1 MKKQFI
7 LLLLFAINFV
17 NAKSQNAFNWPYKI
31 EGGVIKTE
39 IPARAVGQQD
49 ALALRA
55 PKLKVVRVGFVG
67 LGMRGIEAVRR
78 WIYQEGVQIVGLC
91 DHETERVRASNKQLR
106 NVGLPPAVEY
116 AGEDG
121 YKALCERQDVDL
133 VYIATDWLHHVPVA
147 KYAMEHGKHVAIEVP
162 SAMSLHDC
170 WDLINLSEKTRLHC
184 FMLEN
189 CCYDFFELNT
199 MYMAQQGLFG
209 EVMYGAGAYRH
220 CLDPYWD
227 EYWKNGPDDKLGWRL
242 DYNMRYRGD
251 IYATHGLG
259 PVAQLMNIHRG
270 DRFLT
275 LSAMDTKS
283 VRGKVI
289 AEKRL
294 GHAVDSFRQGDVTNT
309 MIRTA
314 NGKMIQVMHITTLP
328 QPYNRMFQI
337 VGTEGQANKYPVEG
351 YSLTHESMVKAGI
364 QKHGDYWEGE
374 EYLPKEDFDQ
384 LVGKYTSPMV
394 AKYEKKAKEVGGHG
408 GMDFIEDSRLVYC
421 LQHGLPMD
429 IDVYDLA
436 EWCSLAELGSLS
448 MDHGCMPVEVPDFT
462 RGKWNVQK
470 GYKHYYATEAEEALQ
485 DSLNHEFAASLKAT
499 AARLWK
505 KYDKQNSKKAK

>member
-1 MKKQFI
+1 MKTRNLLLT
-7 LLLLFAINFV
+7 LLLLSVTLLPAT
-17 NAKSQNAFNWPYKI
+17 AQDAFNWPYKI
-31 EGGVIKTE
+31 DNGVIKTE
-39 IPARAVGQQD
+39 VPARPAGQQN
-49 ALALRA
+49 ALNLRT
-55 PKLKVVRVGFVG
+55 PKLSVVRVGFVG
-67 LGMRGIEAVRR
+67 LGMRGYEAVRR

-91 DHETERVRASNKQLR
+91 DHEADRVKSSNAQLR
-106 NVGLPPAVEY
+106 KAGLPPAAEY
-116 AGEDG
+116 SGEDG

-162 SAMSLHDC
+162 SAMTMRDC
-170 WDLINLSEKTRLHC
+170 WELIDMSEKTRLHC

-199 MYMAQQGLFG
+199 MHMAQKGLFG
-209 EVMYGAGAYRH
+209 EVMFGAGAYRH
-220 CLDPYWD
+220 CLDPYWN
-227 EYWKNGPDDKLGWRL
+227 EYWKSGPDDKLGWRL

-251 IYATHGLG
+251 VYATHGLG

-283 VRGKVI
+283 VRGKAF
-289 AEKRL
+289 AEKQL
-294 GHAVDSFRQGDVTNT
+294 GHSIDNFRQGDITNT

-314 NGKMIQVMHITTLP
+314 NGKMIQIMHSTTIP

-337 VGTEGQANKYPVEG
+337 VGTEGMANKYPVEG
-351 YSLTHESMVKAGI
+351 YSLTHNSMVKGGI
-364 QKHGDYWEGE
+364 QKHGEYWEGE
-374 EYLPKEDFDQ
+374 EYLPKDDYDQ
-384 LVGKYTSPMV
+384 LVSKYTSPMV
-394 AKYEKKAKEVGGHG
+394 TKYEKKAKEVGGHG

-448 MDHGCMPVEVPDFT
+448 MDHGCLPVEVPDFT
-462 RGKWNVQK
+462 RGHWKDQE
-470 GYKHYYATEAEEALQ
+470 GYRHYYATEAEEEAQ
-485 DSLNHEFAASLKAT
+485 DKANREFTLKLKAS
-499 AARLWK
+499 AEKLWK
-505 KYDKQNSKKAK
+505 KYDKKNKK

>member
-1 MKKQFI
+1 MKTRNLLLT
-7 LLLLFAINFV
+7 LLLLSVTFLPAT
-17 NAKSQNAFNWPYKI
+17 AQDAFNWPYKI
-31 EGGVIKTE
+31 DNGVIKTE
-39 IPARAVGQQD
+39 VPARPAGQQD
-49 ALALRA
+49 AINLCT
-55 PKLKVVRVGFVG
+55 PKLSVVRVGFVG
-67 LGMRGIEAVRR
+67 LGMRGYEAVRR

-91 DHETERVRASNKQLR
+91 DHEADRVKSSNDQLR
-106 NVGLPPAVEY
+106 KAGLPPAAEY
-116 AGEDG
+116 SGEDG
-121 YKALCERQDVDL
+121 YKALCERQDIDL

-147 KYAMEHGKHVAIEVP
+147 KYAMERGKHVAIEVP
-162 SAMSLHDC
+162 SAMTMRDC
-170 WDLINLSEKTRLHC
+170 WELIDLSEKTRLHC

-199 MYMAQQGLFG
+199 LHMAQQGLFG

-220 CLDPYWD
+220 CLDPYWN

-251 IYATHGLG
+251 VYATHGLG

-283 VRGKVI
+283 VRGKET

-294 GHAVDSFRQGDVTNT
+294 GHAIDSFRQGDITNT

-314 NGKMIQVMHITTLP
+314 NGKMIQIMHSTTIP

-337 VGTEGQANKYPVEG
+337 VGTEGMANKYPVEG
-351 YSLTHESMVKAGI
+351 YSLTHSSMVKGGI
-364 QKHGDYWEGE
+364 QKHGKYWEGE

-394 AKYEKKAKEVGGHG
+394 TKYEKKAKEVGGHG

-448 MDHGCMPVEVPDFT
+448 MDNGCMPVEVPDFT
-462 RGKWNVQK
+462 RGHWEDQK
-470 GYKHYYATEAEEALQ
+470 GYRHYYATEAEEQAQ
-485 DSLNHEFAASLKAT
+485 DKANHEFTLKLKASSEK
-499 AARLWK
+499 LWK
-505 KYDKQNSKKAK
+505 KYDKKNKK